1 MKKLS
6 IILTIIML
14 VGLFASCEGIGDSSL
29 EDTEKNKIFEFSYE
43 IEKSEYMRGE
53 EIQIKT
59 YVKNISGRV
68 QKYMGCSG
76 NDYIPWAELYCL
88 NSKGERCGK
97 LNCYPP
103 DMPANV
109 IDKTIKKGEVG
120 SYTYVIKIPDD
131 AVCGSYSIK
140 LSWNGENRVFEN
152 VLRITDVTSQ
162 NENEK
167 YQYSPITVSTGGKT
181 INPIRVGTSTQ
192 IQYAD
197 GSFAI
202 GCDGMGVWR
211 YFGNKDTD
219 LSTFPLLVLEDE
231 PLLTLAENTRLEG
244 VCVYGMDAKE
254 IGGHYS
260 SLKALEAFPA
270 GEYVVVIK
278 VVYDTSALSATEYE
292 ITSYDDFF
300 RLSIP
305 QKTACKEY
313 DYSPARIRCGGVD
326 VIPIRALL
334 YSSYQSGDQ
343 AIEADGLGAAGLF
356 EDKSFSPDDLPALT
370 FTTNVSSYCPAGV
383 TIGKAKVY
391 DLDYNQID
399 LNMEYMWDF
408 SKLPAGEYIVA
419 FDEKEGRVDATYG
432 YESLFRLIVPESKVK
447 SFSYGAV
454 CQTYKPGD
462 PGVKTEGFKNTSEQ
476 SVATTE
482 EAAERAK
489 NECTIEYDTITV
501 LYDANE
507 KTWSVTFSTA
517 VTPGGCQTVYL
528 NNKGITRLIV
538 YGE

>member
-1 MKKLS
+1 MV
-6 IILTIIML
+6 IA
-14 VGLFASCEGIGDSSL
+14 LFPSCCGDDSKP
-29 EDTEKNKIFEFSYE
+29 DFEFSCGIAKIEYLRGDE
-43 IEKSEYMRGE
+43 IE
-53 EIQIKT
+53 IKAS
-59 YVKNISGRV
+59 VKNISGRKL
-68 QKYMGCSG
+68 KYMGCSG
-76 NDYIPWAELYCL
+76 NDYIPWAELYYLTDDGAYGGNLEEYDALQFPCD
-88 NSKGERCGK
+88 E
-97 LNCYPP
+97 
-103 DMPANV
+103 V
-109 IDKTIKKGEVG
+109 EKTIKKGAVG
-120 SYTYVIKIPDD
+120 SHTYVFKIPDD
-131 AVCGSYSIK
+131 AVCGEYSLK
-140 LSWNGENRVFEN
+140 LWFGNESRVFEN
-152 VLRITDVTSQ
+152 ILRISAVTSQ

-167 YQYSPITVSTGGKT
+167 YQYSPISVSTGGKT

-278 VVYDTSALSATEYE
+278 VVYDTSSLSQTEYE
-292 ITSYDDFF
+292 ITNYDDFF

-305 QKTACKEY
+305 QNTACKKY
-313 DYSPARIRCGGVD
+313 DYSPVRISCGGVD

-447 SFSYGAV
+447 SFSYGAIL
-454 CQTYKPGD
+454 QTYKPGD

-476 SVATTE
+476 SVTTAE

-489 NECTIEYDTITV
+489 NECTIGYDTITV

-517 VTPGGCQTVYL
+517 GTLGGCQIVYL